1 LGRAPDEPVNQPL
14 KQFYTRLLQVL
25 RRPAVRQ
32 GQWQLLECVPAWDG
46 NGSSDAFIA
55 YAWQDSRDA
64 RLLITVN
71 YSDHRSQCYV
81 RLPFSDLARRTWQL
95 RDLFGDAQYERDGSD
110 MQSRGLYLDVTPW
123 QYHFFEMRSV
133 YSANEEAGR
142 CV

>member
-1 LGRAPDEPVNQPL
+1 
-14 KQFYTRLLQVL
+14 
-25 RRPAVRQ
+25 
-32 GQWQLLECVPAWDG
+32 VPAWDG
-46 NGSSDAFIA
+46 NGSSDAFVA

-64 RLLITVN
+64 RLLITMN
-71 YSDHRSQCYV
+71 YSDHCSQCYV

-123 QYHFFEMRSV
+123 QYHVFEMRSV

-142 CV
+142 RV